1 MKGNIQMKKI
11 KKILLAIWVFFIG
24 SATKIYGKWGAV
36 HAIIFEYG
44 MPGPRVSPEEKKNI
58 ILMVV
63 KRINFIM
70 LGVMTFTIG
79 IIAFLIAFNKKTSNR
94 KKIMVFLIIVVLG
107 VIATLSLFKLISS
120 NTFYNALVSIIDNN
134 HRDEYMSEKNFVEV
148 ILNDIR
154 PNTIISF
161 LIIGLTFLI
170 ITFLLLSER
179 LSRSNK
185 KDIIVLIIAILVA
198 VIFLNI
204 VFFEMS
210 RK

>member
-1 MKGNIQMKKI
+1 
-11 KKILLAIWVFFIG
+11 
-24 SATKIYGKWGAV
+24 
-36 HAIIFEYG
+36 

>member
-1 MKGNIQMKKI
+1 MKKI
-11 KKILLAIWVFFIG
+11 KKVLLAIWIFFIG
-24 SATKIYGKWGAV
+24 GATKIYGKWD
-36 HAIIFEYG
+36 AIHDFVAEYA

-63 KRINFIM
+63 KRINFTM

-134 HRDEYMSEKNFVEV
+134 HRDEYMSEKKFVEV

>member
-1 MKGNIQMKKI
+1 MKKI
-11 KKILLAIWVFFIG
+11 KKVLLAIWVFFIG

-70 LGVMTFTIG
+70 LGVMTFTIS

-94 KKIMVFLIIVVLG
+94 KKVMVFLIIVVLG
-107 VIATLSLFKLISS
+107 VIATFSLYRLIGSDS
-120 NTFYNALVSIIDNN
+120 FYDALEGIIDKDY
-134 HRDEYMSEKNFVEV
+134 RDDYMSEKKFTEV
-148 ILNDIR
+148 ILNDLR
-154 PNTIISF
+154 PDIIISF

-204 VFFEMS
+204 IFFEMS

>member
-1 MKGNIQMKKI
+1 MKKI

-24 SATKIYGKWGAV
+24 SAAQIYGKWGAL

-63 KRINFIM
+63 RRINFIM
-70 LGVMTFTIG
+70 LGVMTFTIS
-79 IIAFLIAFNKKTSNR
+79 IIAFLIAFNKNASNR
-94 KKIMVFLIIVVLG
+94 KKIIVFLMIVVLG
-107 VIATLSLFKLISS
+107 VIATFSLYRLIGSDS
-120 NTFYNALVSIIDNN
+120 FYDALEGIIDNDY
-134 HRDEYMSEKNFVEV
+134 RDDYMSEKKFTEV
-148 ILNDIR
+148 ILNDLR
-154 PNTIISF
+154 PDIIISF

-185 KDIIVLIIAILVA
+185 GGLIVLIIAILVA
-198 VIFLNI
+198 LAFLNTG
-204 VFFEMS
+204 FFEMA

>member
-1 MKGNIQMKKI
+1 MKKI

-24 SATKIYGKWGAV
+24 SATKIYGKWSDLN
-36 HAIIFEYG
+36 IIPEYA

-63 KRINFIM
+63 KRINFTM
-70 LGVMTFTIG
+70 LGVMTFTIS

>member
-1 MKGNIQMKKI
+1 MKKI
-11 KKILLAIWVFFIG
+11 KKVLLAIWIFFIG
-24 SATKIYGKWGAV
+24 GATKIYGKWNAL
-36 HAIIFEYG
+36 HDITIEYA

-63 KRINFIM
+63 KRINFTM
-70 LGVMTFTIG
+70 LSVMTFTIS

-107 VIATLSLFKLISS
+107 VIATFSLYRLIGSDS
-120 NTFYNALVSIIDNN
+120 FYDALEGIID
-134 HRDEYMSEKNFVEV
+134 RDYRDDYMSEKKFTEV
-148 ILNDIR
+148 ILNDLR
-154 PNTIISF
+154 PDIIISF

-185 KDIIVLIIAILVA
+185 KDIIVLIIAILIA